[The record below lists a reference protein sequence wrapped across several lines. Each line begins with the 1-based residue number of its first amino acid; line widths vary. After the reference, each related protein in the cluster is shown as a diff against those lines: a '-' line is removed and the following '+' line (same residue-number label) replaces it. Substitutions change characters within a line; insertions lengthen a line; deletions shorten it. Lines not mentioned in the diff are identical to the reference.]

1 MDTLLGLEQRRVFQG
16 LKMWPR
22 GRRGMSLYQQCFNI
36 GLSSQIVT
44 VSLCLCRDWVRSF
57 LGGVTL
63 WCSGYHTLS
72 GYHGEEETC
81 KSEHQSLHRAL
92 RLWYSE
98 TKRVDV
104 NLAYTAQVYACFVH
118 TVSEVRFPV
127 TNMAGTQFV
136 LRMPAMFPRFPGS
149 PKFLSLF
156 GLCCTLLGRKMSLQK
171 SSTNR
176 KMSCKYEIVTFSA
189 LDHTKGELSLL
200 TDQLKAAA
208 VVAFST
214 LLKSAGDWQM
224 HMTWSVYTC
233 LMGINSSKKHISSTH
248 CEKNNCYRV
257 MS

>member
-1 MDTLLGLEQRRVFQG
+1 MDMLLLGLEQGRVFQG

-22 GRRGMSLYQQCFNI
+22 GRGRGGRMSLYQQCFST

-44 VSLCLCRDWVRSF
+44 VSLCRDWIGSF

-63 WCSGYHTLS
+63 WCSSYHTLS

-127 TNMAGTQFV
+127 TNMAGTQFPGC
-136 LRMPAMFPRFPGS
+136 LRCLPDSQVPLSVSACSAFAA
-149 PKFLSLF
+149 LSLEE
-156 GLCCTLLGRKMSLQK
+156 R
-171 SSTNR
+171 
-176 KMSCKYEIVTFSA
+176 
-189 LDHTKGELSLL
+189 
-200 TDQLKAAA
+200 
-208 VVAFST
+208 
-214 LLKSAGDWQM
+214 
-224 HMTWSVYTC
+224 
-233 LMGINSSKKHISSTH
+233 
-248 CEKNNCYRV
+248 
-257 MS
+257 